1 MILAL
6 AAEKGGVG
14 KTTLAVNLV
23 VWRARQGRKVLLI
36 DADKKQASAS
46 SWVALRMH
54 AELAPGVTC
63 ALLEG
68 EMVAS
73 QVKMFAPL
81 YDDIVIDGR
90 GANDPGLH
98 GALVV
103 AHRCLT
109 PAKPG
114 QFDLNSLGNM
124 AELVGL
130 AKAMNPTLDAVV
142 VLNQALTNDGDSDA
156 TAAQEAITETVPN
169 YRLLKGVIH
178 SRKAFSNCARMGMAV
193 MEMQPP
199 DPRAVAELDSLAKQ
213 VWRKM
218 P

>member
-23 VWRARQGRKVLLI
+23 VWRAKQGRRVLLV

-54 AELAPGVTC
+54 ADIEPGITC
-63 ALLEG
+63 TILDG

-73 QVKMFAPL
+73 QVRMFAPL

-103 AHRCLT
+103 SQRCIT

-130 AKAMNPTLDAVV
+130 AKSMNPSLDALV
-142 VLNQALTNDGDSDA
+142 VLNQALTNDNDADA
-156 TAAQEAITETVPN
+156 TQAQQAITETVPH
-169 YRLLKGVIH
+169 YRLLPGVVH
-178 SRKAFSNCARMGMAV
+178 SRKAFSNCARTGMGV
-193 MEMQPP
+193 MEMNPQ
-199 DPRAVAELDSLAKQ
+199 DPKAVAELEELAKEA
-213 VWRKM
+213 WA
-218 P
+218 

>member
-14 KTTLAVNLV
+14 KTTLAVNLA
-23 VWRARQGRKVLLI
+23 VWRAKQGRRVLLI

-46 SWVALRMH
+46 SWVALRMA
-54 AELAPGVTC
+54 AELEPGITC
-63 ALLEG
+63 AGLDG
-68 EMVAS
+68 DMVAS
-73 QVKMFAPL
+73 QVRMFAPL

-103 AHRCLT
+103 ADRCLT

-130 AKAMNPTLDAVV
+130 ARQMNPTLDAAV
-142 VLNQALTNDGDSDA
+142 VLNQALTNDGNADA
-156 TAAQEAITETVPN
+156 LGAQEAILASVPN
-169 YRLLKGVIH
+169 YRLLKVVIH
-178 SRKAFSNCARMGMAV
+178 SRKAFSNCARTGRAV
-193 MEMQPP
+193 MELEGS
-199 DPRAVAELDSLAKQ
+199 DSKSVLELDSLAQ
-213 VWRKM
+213 EVWK
-218 P
+218 

>member
-23 VWRARQGRKVLLI
+23 VWRALQGRRVLLI

-54 AELAPGVTC
+54 AEQEPGVTC
-63 ALLEG
+63 AVLDG
-68 EMVAS
+68 EMVS
-73 QVKMFAPL
+73 KQVKMFEPL

-103 AHRCLT
+103 AHRCIT

-130 AKAMNPTLDAVV
+130 ARNMNPELDALV
-142 VLNQALTNDGDSDA
+142 VLNQALTNDGDVDA
-156 TAAQEAITETVPN
+156 WQAQEAITETVPN
-169 YRLLKGVIH
+169 YRLVHTIVH
-178 SRKAFSNCARMGMAV
+178 SRKAFSNCARLGLAV
-193 MEMQPP
+193 MEMPYP
-199 DPRAVAELDSLAKQ
+199 DSKAVEELDALAQ
-213 VWRKM
+213 EAWA
-218 P
+218 

>member
-14 KTTLAVNLV
+14 KTTLAVNLA
-23 VWRARQGRKVLLI
+23 VWRARQGRRVLLI

-46 SWVALRMH
+46 SWVALRMA
-54 AELAPGVTC
+54 AEIEPGITC
-63 ALLEG
+63 AGLDG
-68 EMVAS
+68 DMVAS
-73 QVKMFAPL
+73 QVRMFAPL

-103 AHRCLT
+103 AHRCVT

-130 AKAMNPTLDAVV
+130 ARQMNPNLDATV
-142 VLNQALTNDGDSDA
+142 VLNQALTNDGDADA
-156 TAAQEAITETVPN
+156 LGAQEAILTSVPN
-169 YRLLKGVIH
+169 YRLLPGVIH
-178 SRKAFSNCARMGMAV
+178 SRKVFSNCARTGRAV
-193 MEMQPP
+193 MELEGESSK
-199 DPRAVAELDSLAKQ
+199 AVIELDALAQEAWK
-213 VWRKM
+213 
-218 P
+218 

>member
-14 KTTLAVNLV
+14 KTTLAVNLA
-23 VWRARQGRKVLLI
+23 VWRARQGRRVLLI

-46 SWVALRMH
+46 SWVALRMA
-54 AELAPGVTC
+54 AEIEPGITC
-63 ALLEG
+63 AGLDG
-68 EMVAS
+68 DMVAS
-73 QVKMFAPL
+73 QVRMFAPL

-103 AHRCLT
+103 AHLCVT

-130 AKAMNPTLDAVV
+130 ARQMNPRLDAVV
-142 VLNQALTNDGDSDA
+142 VLNQALTNDGDADA
-156 TAAQEAITETVPN
+156 SGAQEAILASVPN
-169 YRLLKGVIH
+169 YRLLDVVIH
-178 SRKAFSNCARMGMAV
+178 SRKAFSNCARTGRAV
-193 MEMQPP
+193 MELEGP
-199 DPRAVAELDSLAKQ
+199 DSKSVLELDALAKE
-213 VWRKM
+213 VWK
-218 P
+218 

>member
-14 KTTLAVNLV
+14 KTTLAVNLA
-23 VWRARQGRKVLLI
+23 VWRAKQGRRVLLI

-46 SWVALRMH
+46 SWVALRMQ
-54 AELAPGVTC
+54 AEIEPGITC
-63 ALLEG
+63 AGLDG
-68 EMVAS
+68 DMVAS
-73 QVKMFAPL
+73 QVRMFAPL

-98 GALVV
+98 GSLVV
-103 AHRCLT
+103 AHRCIT

-130 AKAMNPTLDAVV
+130 ARQMNPSLDAVV
-142 VLNQALTNDGDSDA
+142 VLNQALTNDGDADA
-156 TAAQEAITETVPN
+156 SGAQEAILASVPN
-169 YRLLKGVIH
+169 YRLLKVVIH
-178 SRKAFSNCARMGMAV
+178 SRKAFSNCARTGRAV
-193 MEMQPP
+193 MELEGP
-199 DPRAVAELDSLAKQ
+199 DSKSVLELDALAQ
-213 VWRKM
+213 EVWK
-218 P
+218 

>member
-23 VWRARQGRKVLLI
+23 VWRALQGRRVLLI

-54 AELAPGVTC
+54 RDQVPGITC
-63 ALLEG
+63 AVLDG
-68 EMVAS
+68 DMVAK
-73 QVKMFAPL
+73 QVKMFEPL

-114 QFDLNSLGNM
+114 KFDLNSLGNM

-130 AKAMNPTLDAVV
+130 ARHMNPGLDAVV
-142 VLNQALTNDGDSDA
+142 VLNQALTNDSDSDA
-156 TAAQEAITETVPN
+156 LQAQEAICETVPN
-169 YRLLKGVIH
+169 YRLLPGMVH
-178 SRKAFSNCARMGMAV
+178 SRKAFSNCARLGLAV
-193 MEMQPP
+193 MEMGVL
-199 DPRAVAELDSLAKQ
+199 DTKAVAELEELAQ
-213 VWRKM
+213 EVWK
-218 P
+218 

>member
-23 VWRARQGRKVLLI
+23 VWRARQGRRVLLI

-54 AELAPGVTC
+54 AEAEPGITC
-63 ALLEG
+63 AVLDG
-68 EMVAS
+68 EHVAS
-73 QVKMFAPL
+73 QVRMFAPM

-103 AHRCLT
+103 AHRCVT

-130 AKAMNPTLDAVV
+130 ARGMNPELDALV
-142 VLNQALTNDGDSDA
+142 VLNQALTNDNDSDA
-156 TAAQEAITETVPN
+156 GQAQEAIQETVPN
-169 YRLLKGVIH
+169 YRLLPGVIH
-178 SRKAFSNCARMGMAV
+178 SRKAFSNCARLGLAV
-193 MEMQPP
+193 MEMVPP
-199 DPRAVAELDSLAKQ
+199 DAKAVAEIDALAQ
-213 VWRKM
+213 EAWA
-218 P
+218 

>member
-14 KTTLAVNLV
+14 KTTLAINLA
-23 VWRARQGRKVLLI
+23 VWRAKQGRRVLLI

-46 SWVALRMH
+46 SWVALRMA
-54 AELAPGVTC
+54 AELEPGITC
-63 ALLEG
+63 AALDG
-68 EMVAS
+68 DMVAS
-73 QVKMFAPL
+73 QVRMFAPL

-103 AHRCLT
+103 AQRCVT

-130 AKAMNPTLDAVV
+130 ARAMNPGLDAVV
-142 VLNQALTNDGDSDA
+142 VLNQALTNDGDADA
-156 TAAQEAITETVPN
+156 LGAQEAISASVPN
-169 YRLLKGVIH
+169 YRLLPVVIH
-178 SRKAFSNCARMGMAV
+178 SRKAFSNCARTGAAV
-193 MEMQPP
+193 MELDVQ
-199 DPRAVAELDSLAKQ
+199 DPKAIAELDALAQEAWK
-213 VWRKM
+213 
-218 P
+218 

>member
-1 MILAL
+1 M
-6 AAEKGGVG
+6 
-14 KTTLAVNLV
+14 
-23 VWRARQGRKVLLI
+23 LLI

-54 AELAPGVTC
+54 AEQEPGVTC

-130 AKAMNPTLDAVV
+130 ARSMNPGLDALV
-142 VLNQALTNDGDSDA
+142 VLNQALTNDSDSDA
-156 TAAQEAITETVPN
+156 LQAQEAITQTVPN
-169 YRLLKGVIH
+169 YRLLPGVVH
-178 SRKAFSNCARMGMAV
+178 SRKAFSNCARLGLAV
-193 MEMQPP
+193 MEMNPL
-199 DPRAVAELDSLAKQ
+199 DARAVSELDTLAQ
-213 VWRKM
+213 EAWA
-218 P
+218 